1 MAHDPITASRAQA
14 QRVVAHTLHS
24 HLIQFLRPVAER
36 LAVKLDIRLVQ
47 TALDLV
53 QVILTHRHRALGLLL
68 TELGGYLLSP
78 AQAPAGAKRIS
89 NLLHAPDFS
98 ADDIDAF
105 LWQQASERVQAL
117 EAAGEELLLVW
128 DGSVWEKPE
137 SQANADWCVVRSAR
151 ARRLSRRRKGL
162 TLPHKGPPILVPG
175 LHWEGLV
182 VVGRAGPPTLAH
194 LEWWTTRGEHPT
206 TQRAVDQALLERSAS
221 AWGRR
226 VCHIWDR
233 GYAGS
238 SWLQVALSA
247 NVRFVVRWKK
257 GNKLLDNWGE
267 ERKASAI
274 GRGKRSQ
281 SYRSLR
287 DTRSKELI
295 KVGIVVIPVTLLD
308 HAQPLTLI
316 IVRLGKGREPWY
328 LLTAEPI
335 HTLADAWAL
344 VLAYARRWQIEL
356 VWRYSKS
363 ELAFE
368 SPRVW
373 DWEVRKKLLLVA
385 ALAYAF
391 LLHLLHSSFDELRAL
406 VLRNWC
412 HRTGKRYQEVVAPL
426 YRLRSALSRIW
437 QTAPP
442 PGYHLPVLNSG

>member
-1 MAHDPITASRAQA
+1 MAHDHITASHAQA
-14 QRVVAHTLHS
+14 QSVVAHTLRS

-36 LAVKLDIRLVQ
+36 LVAKLDVRLVQ

-89 NLLHAPDFS
+89 NLVHAPDWS
-98 ADDIDAF
+98 AEDIGAF

-117 EAAGEELLLVW
+117 EVAGEEVLLVW

-137 SQANADWCVVRSAR
+137 SQANTDWCVVRSAK
-151 ARRLSRRRKGL
+151 ARRMSRRRKGL
-162 TLPHKGPPILVPG
+162 TIPHKGPPILVPG
-175 LHWEGLV
+175 LHWEGLL
-182 VVGRAGPPTLAH
+182 VVGMDGPPTLAH
-194 LEWWTTRGEHPT
+194 LEWWTTRGERAT
-206 TQRAVDQALLERSAS
+206 TQRAVDQTLLDRSCT

-226 VCHIWDR
+226 VRHIWDR

-238 SWLQVALSA
+238 GWIAAALCA

-257 GNKLLDNWGE
+257 GTKLLDNWGE
-267 ERKASAI
+267 ERKAGAI

-281 SYRSLR
+281 SYRELR
-287 DTRSKELI
+287 DTRTKELI
-295 KVGIVVIPVTLLD
+295 KVGVVVIPVTLLD
-308 HAQPLTLI
+308 HPQPLFLI
-316 IVRLGKGREPWY
+316 IARLGKGREPWY
-328 LLTAEPI
+328 LLTADPI

-363 ELAFE
+363 ELALE

-373 DWEVRKKLLLVA
+373 EWEVRLKLLLLA
-385 ALAYAF
+385 TLAYAF
-391 LLHLLHSSFDELRAL
+391 LLHLLSSSFDELRAL

-412 HRTGKRYQEVVAPL
+412 HRTGKRYQEVAAPL
-426 YRLRSALSRIW
+426 YRLRSALSRLW

-442 PGYHLPVLNSG
+442 PGYHLPLLNSG

>member
-1 MAHDPITASRAQA
+1 MTHDHIVTSNAQA
-14 QRVVAHTLHS
+14 QPLLAHTLRA
-24 HLIQFLRPVAER
+24 HLTQFLRPVAER
-36 LAVKLDIRLVQ
+36 LAAQIDIRLVQ

-89 NLLHAPDFS
+89 NLIHAADWS
-98 ADDIDAF
+98 ADDISAF
-105 LWQQASERVQAL
+105 LWQQARERVQAL
-117 EAAGEELLLVW
+117 EAAGEEVLLVW

-137 SQANADWCVVRSAR
+137 SQANADWCVVRSAK
-151 ARRLSRRRKGL
+151 APRLSRRRKGL
-162 TLPHKGPPILVPG
+162 TIPHKGPPILVPG
-175 LHWEGLV
+175 LHWDGLV
-182 VVGRAGPPTLAH
+182 VVGMDGPPTLAH

-206 TQRAVDQALLERSAS
+206 TQRAVDQALLEQSSRE
-221 AWGRR
+221 WGRR
-226 VCHIWDR
+226 VRHIWDR

-238 SWLQVALSA
+238 GWIQAALA
-247 NVRFVVRWKK
+247 AGVRFLVRWKK

-267 ERKASAI
+267 ERKAGAI
-274 GRGKRSQ
+274 GRGKRSV
-281 SYRSLR
+281 SYRHLR
-287 DTRSKELI
+287 DTRTKELI
-295 KVGIVVIPVTLLD
+295 KVGVVTIPVTLLD
-308 HAQPLTLI
+308 HAQPLWLVI
-316 IVRLGKGREPWY
+316 ARLGKGREPWY
-328 LLTAEPI
+328 LLTADPI

-363 ELAFE
+363 ELAME

-373 DWEVRKKLLLVA
+373 EWEVRLKLLLLA

-391 LLHLLHSSFDELRAL
+391 LLHLLASSFDELRTL

-412 HRTGKRYQEVVAPL
+412 HRTGKCYQEVAAPL
-426 YRLRSALSRIW
+426 YRLRSALSRLW